1 MPDELVALCQCWDLA
16 EAQSI
21 RASLAARGVRVLI
34 DGEHQR
40 GVLGMMGAAIS
51 LRVMVPRSQLSLA
64 RELAAEIIPDL
75 GRDAELDAEEEL
87 LAQPSSPARRSLPEL
102 DETDDDDDDD
112 DDDEGERGE
121 PPRKKS
127 LAVALVI
134 GGLGLAIGTLHMY
147 VGERRTGIALLG
159 LAGVALVLMMA
170 GMPWGR
176 PLLLAVWALD
186 VGRGVTLI
194 WRHNAA
200 IDEADRKAR
209 LMRLN

>member
-1 MPDELVALCQCWDLA
+1 
-16 EAQSI
+16 
-21 RASLAARGVRVLI
+21 
-34 DGEHQR
+34 
-40 GVLGMMGAAIS
+40 MMGAAIS

-75 GRDAELDAEEEL
+75 GHDAEIDADEAM
-87 LAQPSSPARRSLPEL
+87 LAQSSSPARRSLPEL
-102 DETDDDDDDD
+102 DEADDDDGDDE
-112 DDDEGERGE
+112 DEGEVGE

-127 LAVALVI
+127 LAVALVV
-134 GGLGLAIGTLHMY
+134 GGLGLALGTLHMY

-186 VGRGVTLI
+186 VGRGVVLI

>member
-64 RELAAEIIPDL
+64 RALAAEIIPDL
-75 GRDAELDAEEEL
+75 GRDAELDADEEL
-87 LAQPSSPARRSLPEL
+87 HAQPSSPARRSLPEL
-102 DETDDDDDDD
+102 DELTDVESDE
-112 DDDEGERGE
+112 DDEPETAA
-121 PPRKKS
+121 PAKKS
-127 LAVALVI
+127 LAVALVV

-147 VGERRTGIALLG
+147 VGERRTGFALLG
-159 LAGVALVLMMA
+159 LAGVALVLMMVGA
-170 GMPWGR
+170 PFAR
-176 PLLLAVWALD
+176 LLLLGVWGVD
-186 VGRGVTLI
+186 IGRGLVLI

-200 IDEADRKAR
+200 IDEAARKAR